1 MDRKQLEIVTST
13 GMVLALIVMLLAI
26 QLVLPEN
33 IRPLGFVGAVT
44 LYIIMM
50 SLIGL
55 RLASAGQQT

>member
-1 MDRKQLEIVTST
+1 MDRKQLEIITST

-33 IRPLGFVGAVT
+33 LRPTGFVGAVA

-55 RLASAGQQT
+55 KLVGARQQI